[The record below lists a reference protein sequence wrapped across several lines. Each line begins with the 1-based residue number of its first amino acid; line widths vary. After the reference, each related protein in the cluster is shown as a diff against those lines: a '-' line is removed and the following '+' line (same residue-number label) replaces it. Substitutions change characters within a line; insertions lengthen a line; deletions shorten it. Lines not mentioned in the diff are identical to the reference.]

1 MAAAVKLTDDARSE
15 FDALPLVMKPR
26 VAAVFERL
34 RKWPDVS
41 GAKPLR
47 GALKGNFRIRV
58 RDYRIIFR
66 VAGEIVTVWKIG
78 YRGDIYD

>member
-1 MAAAVKLTDDARSE
+1 MAATVTLTSDARRE
-15 FDALPLVMKPR
+15 FDSLPLVMKPR

-34 RKWPDVS
+34 TAWPDVS

-47 GALKGNFRIRV
+47 GDLKGNYRIRV

-66 VAGEIVTVWKIG
+66 VVGDAVTVWKIG